1 MITDSMNLYELPEFL
16 HDSSLLHKH
25 EFSPYQSTYQS
36 RLMYVRI
43 KIPVWYWFV
52 TQDYLKLLLLCTVS
66 HFFKQQL
73 LPTLSN
79 IILYT
84 AWSHPRLSFCKW
96 KLFLNITQW
105 LCPKIT
111 AVSLLEQLV
120 IWLSFVTA
128 FLFGNMCQSNSF
140 CFFSYFYTQYW
151 NIILPAQLLR
161 NLWVDHRQTWPPPTT
176 FL

>member
-84 AWSHPRLSFCKW
+84 AWSHPRLRKKKSKN
-96 KLFLNITQW
+96 KKTLFLQVEVVFKYNTVTLSKNHSCQFVR
-105 LCPKIT
+105 
-111 AVSLLEQLV
+111 AVSHLTVL
-120 IWLSFVTA
+120 
-128 FLFGNMCQSNSF
+128 CY
-140 CFFSYFYTQYW
+140 CF
-151 NIILPAQLLR
+151 P
-161 NLWVDHRQTWPPPTT
+161 LWKYVPE
-176 FL
+176 